1 MILRGRNNDFS
12 SSRNWCPGR
21 NLKSNNEIRIS
32 IHKMALRMLALAISQ
47 RDFKN
52 QNKLKMISKEST
64 HIDKYG
70 HLCILT
76 NPVTL

>member
-1 MILRGRNNDFS
+1 
-12 SSRNWCPGR
+12 
-21 NLKSNNEIRIS
+21 
-32 IHKMALRMLALAISQ
+32 MALRMLALAISQ

-64 HIDKYG
+64 HINKYG

-76 NPVTL
+76 NPVKLPSSVEKGMKASGS